1 MNRAL
6 PAVAPVLLGLGMGAL
21 LGCASSLAN
30 QAGPGWS
37 TVTDAERVWAALA
50 EGRDDDA
57 QTLLDQRPPT
67 AIADV
72 STSFGEATLAFERGD
87 VPRALSAYLAV
98 LESAP
103 AIATSSSS
111 LFAAMAAGRVGT
123 LLEEYPG
130 PDDGW
135 RAIEDRIARLTAANL
150 SWEARFAVANLQD
163 RTARRGGDPELLA
176 RVAREAGCLGS
187 FVTMPSLGR
196 LPHLDLDRPDVPDIT
211 AEAPGSVVR
220 ASGCRASIPSFEDR
234 AGVERLRAEI
244 QIREPGTFDVILS
257 FRGEARVIVD
267 HGSPRRHG
275 EAYAYGPWVSATRV
289 VLTKGLHLV
298 ELRLG
303 TYGGR
308 PELAVMVIPAASAG
322 EALGAAAPVSG
333 PGARVAELLGEAY
346 VANQLGDVARSEAAA
361 ALLEASPKLAV
372 GQALAGAL
380 VRDDPS
386 LPAGFSRDRA
396 RALLR
401 RALSVDARLARAR
414 NALAGLALEDERP
427 REALDEARLAAA
439 AAPRWWLPRL
449 TLHAAYGMR
458 GLEWDADR
466 ALDEALILGPRA
478 CAVVEA
484 ALSRAET
491 RRDGAAVRR
500 YTDDGIVCGKAT
512 DDRISRLRRRGDLD
526 EAERLLRL
534 GMALEPDPAG
544 MRRDLARLLL
554 GRGRAREAMALL
566 DASLGR
572 TDGEATVLWADAA
585 IAAGERSR
593 AQARVAAL
601 LDERPDQAQI
611 VRTARVLGVPL
622 PLDDYRLEGRE
633 VIRSFE
639 RSRRRYAAP
648 AVVVLDRSVTR
659 VFPSGAEMTLT
670 HEIVRLQSKDAIQ
683 KWGEVSVPEGAEVLT
698 LRTHKVDGTT
708 REPEEVAGKDAIS
721 AADLAIGD
729 YLEKE
734 TLEISPPREA
744 FAPAQAGARP
754 GYLGDRFYF
763 QSFDAPLDRSEYLLV
778 TDPETADALHIDA
791 RAGAPAPDRGP
802 PRRRGGRAEVVT
814 SFVAT
819 RVPQLFAE
827 RSSVP
832 AIEHVPSVRIS
843 MGASWG
849 AWGRFLSEQMYGTA
863 RDASVLAGAE
873 AEIRARARTRPP
885 RELAAALLAWVGKN
899 VEGDDDLRGAATQAV
914 ASGRGNRTAT
924 VLALAHRLGL
934 RARPALG
941 RSRFVA
947 AEDAPTP
954 IEEADDFAETLV
966 RFELPQ
972 GEVVYVDP
980 RLKHAPF
987 GYLSP
992 GLEGARV
999 LDLASGTFDN
1009 LPAREPDT
1017 REVEVTVHLAPDGHA
1032 EGNVSETVRGW
1043 PALEWAEIVDRVGAD
1058 QTKLR
1063 QDFEQRWLGIQFPG
1077 ATLQGVEVEILGTK
1091 RATLEDAANT
1101 SPTGDGPSREG
1112 PGIAAAARVR
1122 YSFASARFAAVEGH
1136 RLRVLPGFFRSQPA
1150 RRYAT
1155 EPRRS
1160 TGLMTGFDVPTT
1172 VVARIFLPDDA
1183 RIEGAPAETHV
1194 TESVGQYRFREE
1206 RVFEPGARAPAAPAT
1221 PPSLT
1226 LRREARMAIMRVP
1239 AGAYP
1244 RLAQDL
1250 RAAESN
1256 EAEEIVIHLAGHPA
1270 GKSR

>member
-1 MNRAL
+1 MVV
-6 PAVAPVLLGLGMGAL
+6 PAA
-21 LGCASSLAN
+21 AS
-30 QAGPGWS
+30 
-37 TVTDAERVWAALA
+37 
-50 EGRDDDA
+50 
-57 QTLLDQRPPT
+57 
-67 AIADV
+67 
-72 STSFGEATLAFERGD
+72 ATLAG
-87 VPRALSAYLAV
+87 
-98 LESAP
+98 
-103 AIATSSSS
+103 
-111 LFAAMAAGRVGT
+111 
-123 LLEEYPG
+123 
-130 PDDGW
+130 
-135 RAIEDRIARLTAANL
+135 
-150 SWEARFAVANLQD
+150 
-163 RTARRGGDPELLA
+163 
-176 RVAREAGCLGS
+176 
-187 FVTMPSLGR
+187 
-196 LPHLDLDRPDVPDIT
+196 
-211 AEAPGSVVR
+211 
-220 ASGCRASIPSFEDR
+220 
-234 AGVERLRAEI
+234 
-244 QIREPGTFDVILS
+244 
-257 FRGEARVIVD
+257 
-267 HGSPRRHG
+267 
-275 EAYAYGPWVSATRV
+275 
-289 VLTKGLHLV
+289 
-298 ELRLG
+298 
-303 TYGGR
+303 
-308 PELAVMVIPAASAG
+308 
-322 EALGAAAPVSG
+322 AAPVPG

-361 ALLEASPKLAV
+361 ALLEASPTLAV
-372 GQALAGAL
+372 GQALAAAL

-414 NALAGLALEDERP
+414 NTLAGLALEDERP

-449 TLHAAYGMR
+449 TLQAAYGSR

-466 ALDEALILGPRA
+466 ALDEALTLGPRA

-491 RRDGAAVRR
+491 RRDAAGVRR
-500 YTDDGIVCGKAT
+500 YTDDGIVCGKVT

-526 EAERLLRL
+526 ESERLLRL

-544 MRRDLARLLL
+544 MRHDLARLLL
-554 GRGRAREAMALL
+554 GRGRAREAMTLL
-566 DASLGR
+566 EASLGP
-572 TDGEATVLWADAA
+572 TDGEATMVWADAA
-585 IAAGERSR
+585 IAAGERTR

-601 LDERPDQAQI
+601 LAERPDQAQI
-611 VRTARVLGVPL
+611 VRGARVLGVPL
-622 PLDDYRLEGRE
+622 PLDDYRLDGRE
-633 VIRSFE
+633 VIRAFE
-639 RSRRRYAAP
+639 RSQRRYAAP

-670 HEIVRLQSKDAIQ
+670 HEIVRLQSKDAIE
-683 KWGEVSVPEGAEVLT
+683 KWGEVSVPEGAEILT

-791 RAGAPAPDRGP
+791 RAGAPAPDREP
-802 PRRRGGRAEVVT
+802 PRRRGGRDEVVI
-814 SFVAT
+814 SFIAT
-819 RVPQLFAE
+819 RVPRLFAE

-873 AEIRARARTRPP
+873 AEIRSRARTRPP
-885 RELAAALLAWVGKN
+885 RELAAELLAWVGKN
-899 VEGDDDLRGAATQAV
+899 VEEDDDLRGAATQAV
-914 ASGRGNRTAT
+914 ASGRGNRIAT

-934 RARPALG
+934 LARPVLG

-947 AEDAPTP
+947 AGDAATP
-954 IEEADDFAETLV
+954 IEEADDFAEVLV
-966 RFELPQ
+966 RFELPH
-972 GEVVYVDP
+972 GEVVYADP

-992 GLEGARV
+992 GLEGGRV

-1009 LPAREPDT
+1009 LPAREPDA
-1017 REVEVTVHLAPDGHA
+1017 RDVELTVHLAPDGHA

-1091 RATLEDAANT
+1091 QAPIEGAPNT
-1101 SPTGDGPSREG
+1101 SPAGAGPSRDG

-1122 YSFASARFAAVEGH
+1122 YSFSSPRFAAVEGH
-1136 RLRVLPGFFRSQPA
+1136 RLRLLPGFFRSQPA

-1172 VVARIFLPDDA
+1172 VVARILLPDDA

-1194 TESVGQYRFREE
+1194 TESAGQYRFREE
-1206 RVFEPGARAPAAPAT
+1206 RVFEPGVRAAGTPAT
-1221 PPSLT
+1221 SPSLT

-1244 RLAQDL
+1244 RLAQEL

-1256 EAEEIVIHLAGHPA
+1256 EGEEIVIHLAGHVA
-1270 GKSR
+1270 GKPR